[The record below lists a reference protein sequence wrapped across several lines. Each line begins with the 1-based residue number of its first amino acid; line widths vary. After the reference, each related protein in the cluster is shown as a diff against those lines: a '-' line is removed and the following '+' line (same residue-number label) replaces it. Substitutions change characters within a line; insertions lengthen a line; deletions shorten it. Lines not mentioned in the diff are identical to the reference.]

1 METRNPS
8 CGCPS
13 PINTLLGNRVL
24 FTSLWLSSPALRTN
38 RINTSLKNKYWYQ
51 FTQLNI
57 SRWSSCIATVR
68 WLKQVKDNGY
78 IHKQSD
84 DQMKEKILNT
94 SRINSFEADHLLFHQ
109 YSVYLHE
116 TLSCVEQISSFEQ
129 ELSIMS
135 LCSSLKIQ
143 TIT

>member
-1 METRNPS
+1 
-8 CGCPS
+8 
-13 PINTLLGNRVL
+13 
-24 FTSLWLSSPALRTN
+24 
-38 RINTSLKNKYWYQ
+38 
-51 FTQLNI
+51 
-57 SRWSSCIATVR
+57 
-68 WLKQVKDNGY
+68 
-78 IHKQSD
+78 
-84 DQMKEKILNT
+84 MKEKILNT